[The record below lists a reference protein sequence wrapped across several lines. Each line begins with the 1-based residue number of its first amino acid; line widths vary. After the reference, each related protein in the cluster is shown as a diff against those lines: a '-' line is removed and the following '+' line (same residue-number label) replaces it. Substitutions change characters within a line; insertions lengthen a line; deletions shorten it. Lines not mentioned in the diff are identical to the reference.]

1 MKEHPSIN
9 ETPYRV
15 DDDDDDDDGN
25 DDGGG
30 GIGIGL
36 GGGGGSG
43 VIKSMWS
50 ERQHTQCIPF
60 YSPWSCSVLK
70 RKKYEKKTK

>member
-15 DDDDDDDDGN
+15 DDDDDDDDDN
-25 DDGGG
+25 
-30 GIGIGL
+30 
-36 GGGGGSG
+36 GGGSG

-50 ERQHTQCIPF
+50 ERQH
-60 YSPWSCSVLK
+60 SVFLFIHHGLVQH
-70 RKKYEKKTK
+70 